1 MIVKPNPL
9 TMNIAVDERNQSST
23 YRTLH
28 FSDLCIFYIEYTACT
43 NVLWLR
49 GSDADQP

>member
-1 MIVKPNPL
+1 MIVKQNSL
-9 TMNIAVDERNQSST
+9 TMNMAVDETNQSPT

-28 FSDLCIFYIEYTACT
+28 FSDLCIFHIEYTVCT

-49 GSDADQP
+49 GI